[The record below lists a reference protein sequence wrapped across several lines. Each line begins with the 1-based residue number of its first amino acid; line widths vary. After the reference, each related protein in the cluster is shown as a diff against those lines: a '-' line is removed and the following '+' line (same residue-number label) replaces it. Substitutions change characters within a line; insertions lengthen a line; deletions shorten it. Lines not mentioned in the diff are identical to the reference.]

1 MKTESFGYHPLAEQ
15 VVDILCTRVQN
26 QDRDF
31 FRITLAYYFSKLASN
46 MHVSVRTATKS
57 HMPVNCYAVSF
68 AESGYGKNYSMNI
81 LEDQIF
87 GKFQTKF
94 MNETFINKANES
106 IAQKAIEISQLS
118 GEDVNDVE
126 AELLAD
132 FQKSGHFLF
141 DFSEGSAP
149 ALKQIR
155 KPVLL
160 AGAGA
165 ISLELDELGCTFL
178 NLTEILTAFLELYD
192 TGKIKEKIRVV
203 SAENKRSRPVPG
215 QTPTNFF
222 GFGTPMNV
230 FDGGKVEEA
239 IRNFLS
245 IGFGRRS
252 FFAYGDKPR
261 ELGSKTT
268 DEIYNAL
275 ISGASSTALDTLA
288 TYFEKL
294 ADKSKCGTVLPLN
307 ESASKFH
314 IDYQLHCVRR
324 SDTLSQYR
332 GIEKV
337 ELSNRHVKA
346 LKLAGAY
353 AFADNATEVTIDHL
367 KYAIRI
373 TEDSGIA
380 LGRLLNQP
388 RPHTRLANFLS
399 EYEHAVTE
407 SDLIDLLPFYSGN
420 VSQKRDMMNLAT
432 AYGHRHG
439 IAITQYKEAD
449 VVFYH
454 GSALIPNPDN
464 AEMVITYSKDITD
477 DYTNFTPGLD
487 KLVAKFFAKQSIHYC
502 NHHFK
507 NGEVGKGSRAKTNII
522 EGFNFAIFDI
532 DEDKMSPANLSK
544 LLGDTN
550 HVIATTKSHTKAD
563 PRYRLILPL
572 THTLSLNDEQY
583 KQFCRNFAFW
593 LPVKADTSAFQR
605 EKKFRT
611 WNTSQVWSKLDGQ
624 NIEAMQFY
632 PSTSVSEQLISRH
645 GKVVGLNGIQRWVV
659 LNCTEGQRNQVLYR
673 YGCILADH
681 NLDATQ
687 ITKKVTEIN
696 NQIASPLS
704 SDELQATVLKS
715 LDSKKSAKPY

>member
-1 MKTESFGYHPLAEQ
+1 MKTETFGYHPLAEQ

-26 QDRDF
+26 NDRDF
-31 FRITLAYYFSKLASN
+31 FRITLAYYFSKIASN
-46 MHVSVRTATKS
+46 MHVSVRTATRS

-81 LEDQIF
+81 LEDQVF

-94 MNETFINKANES
+94 MNETFTNKANES

-141 DFSEGSAP
+141 DFSEGSSP

-160 AGAGA
+160 ANAGA
-165 ISLELDELGCTFL
+165 ISLELDEIGCAFL

-203 SAENKRSRPVPG
+203 SSENKRSRPVPG

-230 FDGGKVEEA
+230 FDGGKVEDA
-239 IRNFLS
+239 IRNFFS
-245 IGFGRRS
+245 IGFARRS
-252 FFAYGDKPR
+252 FFALGDKPR
-261 ELGSKTT
+261 TISSSTT
-268 DEIYNAL
+268 QEIYDSLINSASNA
-275 ISGASSTALDTLA
+275 AMEALALL
-288 TYFEKL
+288 FEKL
-294 ADKSKCGTVLPLN
+294 ADKAKCGTVLPLS
-307 ESASKFH
+307 EASSKFH
-314 IDYQLHCVRR
+314 IDYQLHCARR
-324 SDTLSQYR
+324 AEALSQYR

-337 ELSNRHVKA
+337 ELGNRHIKA

-353 AFADNATEVTIDHL
+353 AFCDSSNEVTIEHL
-367 KYAIRI
+367 KYAIRL

-380 LGRLLNQP
+380 LGKLLNQP
-388 RPHTRLANFLS
+388 RAHVRLAGFLS

-407 SDLIDLLPFYSGN
+407 SDLIEKLPFYSGN

-432 AYGHRHG
+432 SYGHRHA

-449 VVFYH
+449 VVFYK
-454 GSALIPNPDN
+454 GSTLVPNTDN
-464 AEMVITYSKDITD
+464 TAMILTHSKDITD
-477 DYTNFTPGLD
+477 DFTNVTPPLN
-487 KLVAKFFAKQSIHYC
+487 KLVEKFFDKQNIHYC

-507 NGEVGKGSRAKTNII
+507 NGEVGKGNRAKVNVI

-532 DEDKMSPANLSK
+532 DDDKMPPASLSK
-544 LLGDTN
+544 LLNGIN
-550 HVIATTKSHTKAD
+550 HVIATTKSHTVDA

-572 THTLSLNDEQY
+572 THQLSLNDEQY
-583 KQFCRNFAFW
+583 KQFCRNLAFW

-611 WNTSQVWSKLDGQ
+611 WNTSKVWSQLAGR
-624 NIEAMQFY
+624 NLEAMQFY
-632 PSTSVSEQLISRH
+632 PSTSVSELLISRH

-681 NLDATQ
+681 NLDAKQ
-687 ITKKVTEIN
+687 ITQKITEIN
-696 NQIASPLS
+696 NQITSPLS

-715 LDSKKSAKPY
+715 LDSRKKP